1 MVKIKMEV
9 SNNEKVQDPVEIDKY
24 LKRQITIGKIFFVF
38 LTISLIIC
46 IGGAVYTLA
55 DIFMP
60 TGKWEQFWLLNL
72 GMIIAILGSLFAG
85 LFFLLVTFYALYKK
99 GNKKI
104 LKILFK
110 EKKQILDRYRGKVGV
125 KIIAFSFLI
134 SICVIIFGV
143 LYSLFEMLFLSGGE
157 LQGLIAFLSSLSQ
170 GQLILLIGFTSLSL
184 IALIILFK
192 YLIDHGYYL
201 ILKLLY
207 NIEEN
212 E

>member
-1 MVKIKMEV
+1 MEV
-9 SNNEKVQDPVEIDKY
+9 SNNEKVQDSEEIDKY
-24 LKRQITIGKIFFVF
+24 LKRQITIGKIFFVS

-55 DIFMP
+55 DIFVP
-60 TGKWEQFWLLNL
+60 TGKLQEFLTMGFGLQ
-72 GMIIAILGSLFAG
+72 IVILGGLFAG
-85 LFFLLVTFYALYKK
+85 LFFLLVLFYALYKK

-110 EKKQILDRYRGKVGV
+110 EKRQILDKYSGKVGV

-134 SICVIIFGV
+134 SLCVIIFGV

-157 LQGLIAFLSSLSQ
+157 LQGLIAFLGSLSD
-170 GQLILLIGFTSLSL
+170 GQKILLIGFTSLSL
-184 IALIILFK
+184 IVLIILFK

-207 NIEEN
+207 TIEEN
-212 E
+212 K